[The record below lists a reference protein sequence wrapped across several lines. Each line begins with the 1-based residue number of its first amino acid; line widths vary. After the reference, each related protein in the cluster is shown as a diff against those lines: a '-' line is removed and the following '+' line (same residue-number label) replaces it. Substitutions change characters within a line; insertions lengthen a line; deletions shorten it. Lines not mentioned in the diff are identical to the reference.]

1 MLALE
6 MKKKKLLSIPVDCHI
21 AVPDIALPPIPLAL
35 TIELNIPFNFI
46 ESENLKITRKYFLWS
61 HKFLGAHCIDTNICI
76 KILNAAN
83 V

>member
-46 ESENLKITRKYFLWS
+46 VSENLKITRKYFY
-61 HKFLGAHCIDTNICI
+61 GVTNFQARTV
-76 KILNAAN
+76 LTRTFA
-83 V
+83 